1 MDNVAAIPYTAQEKR
16 LVAISAILGFGL
28 DFYNLIIISFLFAVI
43 LSSLHITL
51 TQAGIV
57 VSMTLASSIVGGILV
72 GWLGDKI
79 GRKNALLATL
89 LLLAAGAILSAFAW
103 DFTSLLIF
111 RIIAGIGVG
120 GEWGAGIVLISE
132 VWDNRRRGLG
142 SAYVQANA
150 AGGVILASAVAA
162 YSLSHFS
169 PDMAWRV
176 AVGVGGLPLILMIFV
191 RWKMP
196 ESRLWQEYKQRE
208 AKGELPP
215 EKIAEGASIVEV
227 LKGASLRYLIIGT
240 FVMGGYVIGYQSI
253 TIFMPL
259 LLGKTLGAS
268 PEIIRNVTVLWAL
281 ALAGGMILFGY
292 IGDAY
297 GRKVSVVVAATL
309 GIIGFV
315 GIYVVGA
322 TKFDG
327 SILTWSVFWWYVIWG
342 IAQGSAGQFGAWF
355 SELYP
360 VELRSTGT
368 SGIYNLGRLVGSIAP
383 YAVPALAAAFGNLL
397 HAMMF
402 GLIGALV
409 CLIATL
415 MLPETGGRRFAVV
428 ESKERAVSAEAMS
441 AGARS

>member
-1 MDNVAAIPYTAQEKR
+1 
-16 LVAISAILGFGL
+16 
-28 DFYNLIIISFLFAVI
+28 
-43 LSSLHITL
+43 
-51 TQAGIV
+51 
-57 VSMTLASSIVGGILV
+57 
-72 GWLGDKI
+72 
-79 GRKNALLATL
+79 
-89 LLLAAGAILSAFAW
+89 
-103 DFTSLLIF
+103 
-111 RIIAGIGVG
+111 
-120 GEWGAGIVLISE
+120 
-132 VWDNRRRGLG
+132 
-142 SAYVQANA
+142 
-150 AGGVILASAVAA
+150 
-162 YSLSHFS
+162 
-169 PDMAWRV
+169 
-176 AVGVGGLPLILMIFV
+176 
-191 RWKMP
+191 
-196 ESRLWQEYKQRE
+196 
-208 AKGELPP
+208 
-215 EKIAEGASIVEV
+215 
-227 LKGASLRYLIIGT
+227 
-240 FVMGGYVIGYQSI
+240 MGGYVIGYQSI